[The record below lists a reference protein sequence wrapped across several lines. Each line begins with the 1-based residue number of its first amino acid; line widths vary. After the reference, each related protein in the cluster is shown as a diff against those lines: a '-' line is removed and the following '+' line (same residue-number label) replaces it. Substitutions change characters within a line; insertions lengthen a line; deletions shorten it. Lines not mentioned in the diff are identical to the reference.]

1 MPKVRYLNE
10 LNISGEVP
18 KELLDGKRHLTAKEV
33 YVLIQN
39 RNISSDPDW
48 QNVYVSAAPGEFN
61 PEQIVQSEF
70 SGWVVLGAVRPA
82 MLRYHD
88 LELKTG
94 IYRSVLRNV
103 LTQDDCVIH
112 NVSYLSN
119 YRIGNR
125 GMRFNIQ

>member
-112 NVSYLSN
+112 NVS
-119 YRIGNR
+119 
-125 GMRFNIQ
+125 